1 MGSEPKSS
9 PSDVVDSKTSN
20 SSSKHPS
27 EFTAKDV
34 AEFVRSTFGDGE
46 RGTKIRKN
54 FEDHEVDGE
63 ILTTLEK
70 DDLTGDLGMTKLQ
83 ARKFKLALDKLLLDA
98 KKNTEEET
106 AAATATTDGNK
117 KTKKDEA
124 ATATDETS
132 KKEKTS
138 DIKKDADGEEKAS
151 AAAASAATAST
162 VESTP

>member
-106 AAATATTDGNK
+106 AAATATTTTDGDK

-124 ATATDETS
+124 ATATDEAS
-132 KKEKTS
+132 KKEKAS
-138 DIKKDADGEEKAS
+138 DIK
-151 AAAASAATAST
+151 
-162 VESTP
+162 